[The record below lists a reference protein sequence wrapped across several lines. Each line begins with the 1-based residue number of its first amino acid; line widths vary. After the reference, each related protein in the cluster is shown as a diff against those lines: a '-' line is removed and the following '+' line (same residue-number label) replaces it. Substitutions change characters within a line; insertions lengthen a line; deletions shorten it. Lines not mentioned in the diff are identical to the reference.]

1 MDSALSASSHSGFCP
16 PASPWHPTPTWDV
29 SRASHPPW
37 PKTTFLV
44 QQGQLPARGL
54 EQSLP
59 APWRPCPS
67 LPTGGPY
74 CVPPPCHPPQVCSTA
89 GYGSVHPVLV
99 QPPLTCTCEGQRC
112 AGFWLPYLPTNKK
125 KGRGA
130 GWAMAG
136 HRDAQ
141 AQPQAGSK
149 AEHQCLR
156 TQMPG
161 VRGKLVYNLPA
172 SVSTNASQQDG
183 AASKMAAKSEDLS
196 STLRA
201 HSQDRDSC
209 PLTSM

>member
-1 MDSALSASSHSGFCP
+1 M
-16 PASPWHPTPTWDV
+16 T
-29 SRASHPPW
+29 
-37 PKTTFLV
+37 
-44 QQGQLPARGL
+44 
-54 EQSLP
+54 
-59 APWRPCPS
+59 
-67 LPTGGPY
+67 
-74 CVPPPCHPPQVCSTA
+74 
-89 GYGSVHPVLV
+89 
-99 QPPLTCTCEGQRC
+99 
-112 AGFWLPYLPTNKK
+112 
-125 KGRGA
+125 
-130 GWAMAG
+130 G

-161 VRGKLVYNLPA
+161 VRGKLVYSLPA

-201 HSQDRDSC
+201 HLQDRDSC